1 MDFSSGMLD
10 VNPITAVTNATGVT
24 ETGQHAN
31 ECSGWY
37 RGGQATM
44 LAVDLWAA
52 GGLQAARFRDSS
64 MFGKTSALFGR
75 GGKDG
80 GGLLNHTVVRVG
92 WGWKGT
98 GAAGQDVFRIGIGH
112 KKWHIEIWEVGVAL
126 RG

>member
-1 MDFSSGMLD
+1 
-10 VNPITAVTNATGVT
+10 
-24 ETGQHAN
+24 
-31 ECSGWY
+31 
-37 RGGQATM
+37 M

-98 GAAGQDVFRIGIGH
+98 GAAGQDVFRIGLGH
-112 KKWHIEIWEVGVAL
+112 KKWHIEIWEVGKAL